1 MEAGSLE
8 HLRSAWLLQQIPQES
23 QTTINSFDTKVFEES
38 HMEWDTEQAS
48 CRALPALPQSHLLV
62 ISSRGISQDCWG
74 KLTVRWTAARPVG
87 PRPTSGWLSAC
98 GTEKPSH
105 GHEVTP
111 QPPPPPRCSQ
121 IPTEAEPRASCPFW
135 VLNINSAVKYPEKLL
150 MGRCCSSR

>member
-38 HMEWDTEQAS
+38 HMERDTKQTS

-62 ISSRGISQDCWG
+62 ISSRGISQDTAG
-74 KLTVRWTAARPVG
+74 ERKLTVRWTAARPVG
-87 PRPTSGWLSAC
+87 PPPTSGWLSAC

-111 QPPPPPRCSQ
+111 QPPPPPG
-121 IPTEAEPRASCPFW
+121 APR
-135 VLNINSAVKYPEKLL
+135 YPQKQSPELPVPS
-150 MGRCCSSR
+150 GC